1 MYERTAALFLYCVSP
16 VHMGAGSATG
26 VIDNPIQRECH
37 THHPSFAGSG
47 IKGAVRHGFAQL
59 CRDAAKIDAAKIEAI
74 FGPSNGEEHR
84 AGAVSFGD
92 AQLVLFP
99 VRAARQGF
107 VYATC
112 PQALARAER
121 LLRLTGTD
129 PGWSIPQVEDGHCRL
144 PVAGAEGNAALL
156 DDGRLNLEVFQYQ
169 AKPDAAMGTM
179 ANWLAEQALPP
190 GPAYQY
196 FRDKLRRHLVVL
208 SDTDFGYF
216 VRNATLVEPH
226 VRIDEATGAADG
238 GGLFYTENLPPE
250 SLLLAPLMASAERS
264 DNPSLD
270 AAAVMS
276 HMRTAL
282 HESLIQLGGDATT
295 GRGLVTVNLVEG

>member
-1 MYERTAALFLYCVSP
+1 MYERTAAVFLYCVSP

-37 THHPSFAGSG
+37 TSHPSFAGSG
-47 IKGAVRHGFAQL
+47 IKGAVRHSFAQL
-59 CRDAAKIDAAKIEAI
+59 GGDSAKMDAI
-74 FGPSNGEEHR
+74 FGPATESAAEDSGRR

-112 PQALARAER
+112 PQALARAAR
-121 LLRLTGTD
+121 LLQLTAAD
-129 PGWSIPQVEDGHCRL
+129 PGWSLPPVADGQCRL
-144 PVAGAEGNAALL
+144 PVDGAEQLL
-156 DDGRLNLEVFQYQ
+156 DRGKLNLEVFQY
-169 AKPDAAMGTM
+169 
-179 ANWLAEQALPP
+179 LAEQDAAVDAVADWLAQHALPP
-190 GPAYQY
+190 GTAYDY
-196 FRDKLRRHLVVL
+196 FRNKLRRHLVVL

-216 VRNATLVEPH
+216 ARNATLVEPH
-226 VRIDEATGAADG
+226 VRIKETTGTADS

-250 SLLLAPLMASAERS
+250 SLLIAPLMASAERS
-264 DNPSLD
+264 NGGSTLD
-270 AAAVMS
+270 AAAVMG